1 MTVGSMLI
9 NRLQSSSNIM
19 SDQNGLLVAGAVIS
33 NTVNFPMV
41 ITCKYPIYS
50 NKIIKYMSMH
60 DLDYT
65 KKIDKN
71 YALEIPFGLF
81 CKLGNEVGR
90 NIDQ

>member
-1 MTVGSMLI
+1 
-9 NRLQSSSNIM
+9 
-19 SDQNGLLVAGAVIS
+19 
-33 NTVNFPMV
+33 MV

-81 CKLGNEVGR
+81 CKLGIEVGR